1 MVPPVNVHVH
11 NYYTSGGHLC
21 GFFGHSSFQ
30 YLNHLKCTCIY
41 SLVATAL
48 PLLSVFCIYIPYL
61 ECLLFNMFL
70 VFKNSYFVCTDMV
83 LMMFIKQK
91 LLRQPTVFQY
101 RAFMYQKDV
110 IVLVSALFTI
120 LILKNDKGYIIKSSF
135 SPFFPNDEQ
144 S

>member
-1 MVPPVNVHVH
+1 MLRSCEMFSVHL
-11 NYYTSGGHLC
+11 TILI
-21 GFFGHSSFQ
+21 F
-30 YLNHLKCTCIY
+30 
-41 SLVATAL
+41 LVATAL